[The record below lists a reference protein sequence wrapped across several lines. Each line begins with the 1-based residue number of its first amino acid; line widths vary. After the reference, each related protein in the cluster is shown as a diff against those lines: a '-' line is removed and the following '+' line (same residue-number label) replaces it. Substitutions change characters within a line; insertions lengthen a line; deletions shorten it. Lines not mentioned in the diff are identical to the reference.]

1 MRKMMWSLLAVVV
14 LGMLASAVVRGA
26 STVDE
31 RQRFVTITHKL
42 EQAPLQES
50 LHADRDW
57 AYKLLNDV
65 PDIAIDVC
73 TSGLGTFSKQKY
85 QYANEITYQV
95 VFSTAAFM
103 IEHPDKAKDV
113 GNLHVA
119 GVEGALKAY
128 GSILKSKPD
137 AKSPALDE
145 LLQKQQQGKLGDYV
159 RDATKTCH

>member
-1 MRKMMWSLLAVVV
+1 MWSMLAVFV
-14 LGMLASAVVRGA
+14 LGMVASAVVRGA
-26 STVDE
+26 STAEE

-65 PDIAIDVC
+65 PDIAVDVC
-73 TSGLGTFSKQKY
+73 TSGLGTFTKQKY

-103 IEHPDKAKDV
+103 IEHPDKAKNL

-128 GSILKSKPD
+128 NSILKSKAD
-137 AKSPALDE
+137 AKSPALDD
-145 LLQKQQQGKLGDYV
+145 LLQKQQQGTLGDYV
-159 RDATKTCH
+159 RDATKACH